1 MPKVKE
7 RDQTDKVKG
16 KGKKKNSGTA
26 QQQAQ
31 RVMTAKLKKELV
43 QQKRGG
49 GPAAEIHDNITD
61 ITSTDNATSTTTGSA
76 SADGSTGAV
85 EQVEQATHA
94 SAIEVHHS
102 AKRGVSM
109 AVSKVRQER
118 QKIKERQHQPD
129 AQGQPPDTSAPIP
142 DDPGV
147 EAPADTPAHPRP
159 RQAADAPDT
168 PQVQAPPP
176 RERMRQRAAGQR
188 QEQLIHPK
196 TDRTIREE
204 TPPIS
209 SRADTPARLGRTMDT
224 PAAPS
229 DPTPGDRMLQRAV
242 DQRKERLTHPR
253 TDTTIRGEAPAS
265 PHYGGPPSTPG
276 PSIKNSPAGN
286 QSIYPSIKERPRR
299 STVLK
304 EKPQAGA
311 IQPKTRQT
319 VKQTVRAQSVPA
331 TNTPGPMGKKA
342 AAKQIADRAR
352 KKVQREAQRG
362 MLQKSKR
369 AAQATADLSKKAAQ
383 ATVKAVKELISALAA
398 LVGGGTLAATMCVIF
413 LVAAVIASPFG
424 ILFANEPSPGAVP
437 LNAAVNQINM
447 ELSDKLEVLQ
457 AGDYSAIDIQGA
469 APDWREVAA
478 VFACKTAMGA
488 GSVDVAALTPER
500 VERLRAVFW
509 DMCALSSSVET
520 IEHEATADTEAWT
533 EKKLHITITP
543 KSADDMRTAYAF
555 STDQSNTLT
564 ELLGELDVLGGL
576 LANLGISDEKVIEV
590 LHRLPD
596 DLSPERR
603 AVVETACKL
612 VGKVN
617 YFWGGKSS
625 AIGWDPRWGTLMKV
639 TSPGNDTSGTY
650 RPFGLDCSGFLD
662 WVLKNVGLPSDGHW
676 YIGRNLTAVSTAN
689 AKPGDF
695 ALYPDSSHIGVVVG
709 RNEAG
714 KLLICH
720 CASGQ
725 NNIVITEFSASGFTA
740 VGKLAFMD

>member
-1 MPKVKE
+1 MPKIKE
-7 RDQTDKVKG
+7 RNQTEKI
-16 KGKKKNSGTA
+16 KGKKKGGRPA
-26 QQQAQ
+26 QAAAR
-31 RVMTAKLKKELV
+31 RVMTAKLKKELA
-43 QQKRGG
+43 QRKQGG
-49 GPAAEIHDNITD
+49 GRPTAEIPRDD
-61 ITSTDNATSTTTGSA
+61 FSGITSSTTGSA
-76 SADGSTGAV
+76 SASSSTGAV
-85 EQVEQATHA
+85 EQVEQTAQA
-94 SAIEVHHS
+94 AAVDMGRA
-102 AKRGVSM
+102 AKRGAAM
-109 AVSKVRQER
+109 AVSKVK
-118 QKIKERQHQPD
+118 QKRREIKERRRQPD
-129 AQGQPPDTSAPIP
+129 TQGQSPDTLA
-142 DDPGV
+142 PGV
-147 EAPADTPAHPRP
+147 HRADTVSDPTVHHGRTADG
-159 RQAADAPDT
+159 AA
-168 PQVQAPPP
+168 APPP
-176 RERMRQRAAGQR
+176 
-188 QEQLIHPK
+188 
-196 TDRTIREE
+196 
-204 TPPIS
+204 
-209 SRADTPARLGRTMDT
+209 
-224 PAAPS
+224 
-229 DPTPGDRMLQRAV
+229 PTPGDRMRQRAV
-242 DQRKERLTHPR
+242 DQRKGQLARPR
-253 TDTTIRGEAPAS
+253 AGTPSQGEAPAS
-265 PHYGGPPSTPG
+265 PHYGGPRLVPG
-276 PSIKNSPAGN
+276 PAATNPPTGN
-286 QSIYPSIKERPRR
+286 QSIYPSIKEHPRR
-299 STVLK
+299 STLLK

-311 IQPKTRQT
+311 IRPKTRQT
-319 VKQTVRAQSVPA
+319 VEQAARTRAAPTSS
-331 TNTPGPMGKKA
+331 PGPAGKKA
-342 AAKQIADRAR
+342 AAKGFTDRAR
-352 KKVQREAQRG
+352 KKAQRDAQRG
-362 MLQKSKR
+362 MLQKSR
-369 AAQATADLSKKAAQ
+369 QTVQAAADLSKRAAQ

-398 LVGGGTLAATMCVIF
+398 LVGGGALATAMCVIF

-437 LNAAVNQINM
+437 LAAAVNQINM
-447 ELSDKLEVLQ
+447 ELSDKLAALQ
-457 AGDYSAIDIQGA
+457 TGDYNAIDIQGA

-478 VFACKTAMGA
+478 VFACKTAMGTD
-488 GSVDVAALTPER
+488 SVDVAALTPDR
-500 VERLRAVFW
+500 VARLKAVFW

-520 IEHEATADTEAWT
+520 IDHPATDDTEAWT
-533 EKKLHITITP
+533 ERKLHITITP

-555 STDQSNTLT
+555 SADQNSTLT
-564 ELLGELDVLGGL
+564 ELLDELDVIGGL

-590 LHRLPD
+590 LQRLPD

-740 VGKLAFMD
+740 VGKLSFMD

>member
-16 KGKKKNSGTA
+16 KGKKKGGGTA
-26 QQQAQ
+26 QRQAQ

-49 GPAAEIHDNITD
+49 GGPAAEIPDNITD
-61 ITSTDNATSTTTGSA
+61 ITTTADTTGSA
-76 SADGSTGAV
+76 SADSGTGAV
-85 EQVEQATHA
+85 EQVEQAVHA
-94 SAIEVHHS
+94 SAIEVHHY

-109 AVSKVRQER
+109 AVSKFKRDR
-118 QKIKERQHQPD
+118 QKIKERQRQPD
-129 AQGQPPDTSAPIP
+129 TQDQPPDTSAPVP
-142 DDPGV
+142 DAP
-147 EAPADTPAHPRP
+147 EADTPADTPAHPRP
-159 RQAADAPDT
+159 RQAVDTPDT
-168 PQVQAPPP
+168 PQAPPP
-176 RERMRQRAAGQR
+176 GERMRQRAAGQR
-188 QEQLIHPK
+188 KERLAHPRLD
-196 TDRTIREE
+196 TTIREE
-204 TPPIS
+204 APPVS
-209 SRADTPARLGRTMDT
+209 PRADTPARPGRTMDT
-224 PAAPS
+224 PAAP
-229 DPTPGDRMLQRAV
+229 PGPALGERMRQRAV
-242 DQRKERLTHPR
+242 DQRKEQLTHPR
-253 TDTTIRGEAPAS
+253 TDTTVRGEAPAS
-265 PHYGGPPSTPG
+265 PHYGGPTSTPG
-276 PSIKNSPAGN
+276 PSTKNFPAGG
-286 QSIYPSIKERPRR
+286 QSIYPSIKERPRH

-319 VKQTVRAQSVPA
+319 VKQTVRGQEAPA
-331 TNTPGPMGKKA
+331 SAPTPMGKKA

-352 KKVQREAQRG
+352 KKAQREAQRG

-369 AAQATADLSKKAAQ
+369 AAQATADLSRKAAQ

-398 LVGGGTLAATMCVIF
+398 LVGGGTLAAAMCVIF

-437 LNAAVNQINM
+437 LNAAVNQISM

-457 AGDYSAIDIQGA
+457 AGDYSVIDIQGT

-488 GSVDVAALTPER
+488 GSVDVAALTPDR

-520 IEHEATADTEAWT
+520 IEHETTDDTEAWT
-533 EKKLHITITP
+533 EEKLHITITP

-555 STDQSNTLT
+555 STDQSNTLS

-590 LHRLPD
+590 LQRLPD
-596 DLSPERR
+596 DLSLERR

-740 VGKLAFMD
+740 VGKLSFMD

>member
-1 MPKVKE
+1 MPKIKE
-7 RDQTDKVKG
+7 RDQSDKVKG
-16 KGKKKNSGTA
+16 KGKKKDGGTA
-26 QQQAQ
+26 QHQAQ
-31 RVMTAKLKKELV
+31 RVMTAKLKKELI
-43 QQKRGG
+43 QRKRDGG
-49 GPAAEIHDNITD
+49 GPAAEIPDNITD
-61 ITSTDNATSTTTGSA
+61 ITSTADTTSSA
-76 SADGSTGAV
+76 SADSSTGAV
-85 EQVEQATHA
+85 EQVEQAAHA
-94 SAIEVHHS
+94 SAIEVHHY
-102 AKRGVSM
+102 AKRGVST
-109 AVSKVRQER
+109 AVSKVKQEC

-129 AQGQPPDTSAPIP
+129 IQGQPPDTSAPIP
-142 DDPGV
+142 DGP
-147 EAPADTPAHPRP
+147 EADTPADAPAHPRP
-159 RQAADAPDT
+159 RQAADTPDQS
-168 PQVQAPPP
+168 QVQAPPP
-176 RERMRQRAAGQR
+176 GERMRQRAAGQR
-188 QEQLIHPK
+188 REQLAHPRPD
-196 TDRTIREE
+196 TTIREE
-204 TPPIS
+204 APPVS
-209 SRADTPARLGRTMDT
+209 PRADTPARLGRTMDT
-224 PAAPS
+224 PAAP
-229 DPTPGDRMLQRAV
+229 PGPAPGDRMRQRAV
-242 DQRKERLTHPR
+242 DQRKEQLTHPR

-265 PHYGGPPSTPG
+265 PHYGGPTTTPG
-276 PSIKNSPAGN
+276 PSTKNLPAGD

-304 EKPQAGA
+304 EKAPTGA

-319 VKQTVRAQSVPA
+319 VKQTVRGQAAPA
-331 TNTPGPMGKKA
+331 SAPTPMRKKA
-342 AAKQIADRAR
+342 TAKRVADRAR
-352 KKVQREAQRG
+352 KKAQREAQRG
-362 MLQKSKR
+362 MLQKSKQ
-369 AAQATADLSKKAAQ
+369 AAQATAGLSKKAAQ

-398 LVGGGTLAATMCVIF
+398 LVGGGTLAAAMCVIF

-478 VFACKTAMGA
+478 VFACKTAMSA
-488 GSVDVAALTPER
+488 GSVDVAALTPDR

-509 DMCALSSSVET
+509 DMCTLSSSVET
-520 IEHEATADTEAWT
+520 IEHEATDDTEAWT

-590 LHRLPD
+590 LQRLPD

-676 YIGRNLTAVSTAN
+676 YIGRNLTAVSTAD

>member
-16 KGKKKNSGTA
+16 KGKKKASGTA

-31 RVMTAKLKKELV
+31 HVMTAKLKKELI
-43 QQKRGG
+43 QRKRDGG
-49 GPAAEIHDNITD
+49 GPTAEIPDNITD
-61 ITSTDNATSTTTGSA
+61 ITTTSDTIGSA
-76 SADGSTGAV
+76 SADSGTGAV
-85 EQVEQATHA
+85 EQVEQAAHA
-94 SAIEVHHS
+94 SAIEVHHY
-102 AKRGVSM
+102 AKRGVSL
-109 AVSKVRQER
+109 AVSKVRQDR
-118 QKIKERQHQPD
+118 QKIKEQHQPD
-129 AQGQPPDTSAPIP
+129 TQGQPPDTSAPVP
-142 DDPGV
+142 DNPGV

-159 RQAADAPDT
+159 RQAADTLDT
-168 PQVQAPPP
+168 PQAQAPSPGERMWQRAVGQR
-176 RERMRQRAAGQR
+176 RERLARPQ
-188 QEQLIHPK
+188 
-196 TDRTIREE
+196 TDTTIREE
-204 TPPIS
+204 VPSVSP
-209 SRADTPARLGRTMDT
+209 RADTPARLDRTMDT
-224 PAAPS
+224 PAAPPR
-229 DPTPGDRMLQRAV
+229 PTPGERMRQRAV

-253 TDTTIRGEAPAS
+253 TDTTIRGEAPAP
-265 PHYGGPPSTPG
+265 PHYDGPPSTPG
-276 PSIKNSPAGN
+276 PSTKNLPSGD

-319 VKQTVRAQSVPA
+319 VKQTVRGQAASVSAP
-331 TNTPGPMGKKA
+331 TPMGKKA
-342 AAKQIADRAR
+342 AAKGIADRAR
-352 KKVQREAQRG
+352 KKAQREAQRG
-362 MLQKSKR
+362 MLQKSKK
-369 AAQATADLSKKAAQ
+369 AAQATADLSRKAAQ

-398 LVGGGTLAATMCVIF
+398 LVGGGTLAAAMCVIF

-424 ILFANEPSPGAVP
+424 ILFANEPFPGAVP

-457 AGDYSAIDIQGA
+457 VGDYSAIDVQGA

-488 GSVDVAALTPER
+488 DSVDVAALTPER

-520 IEHEATADTEAWT
+520 IEHEATDDTEAWT

-576 LANLGISDEKVIEV
+576 LANLGISDKKVIEV
-590 LHRLPD
+590 LQRLPD

-617 YFWGGKSS
+617 YFWGGKSN

-725 NNIVITEFSASGFTA
+725 NNIVITDFSASGFTA

>member
-7 RDQTDKVKG
+7 RDQADKVKG
-16 KGKKKNSGTA
+16 KGKKKDGGTA

-43 QQKRGG
+43 QQKRGER
-49 GPAAEIHDNITD
+49 GPAAEIPDNITD
-61 ITSTDNATSTTTGSA
+61 ITTTADTIGSA
-76 SADGSTGAV
+76 SADSGAEAV
-85 EQVEQATHA
+85 EQVEQAAHA
-94 SAIEVHHS
+94 GAIEVSHF
-102 AKRGVSM
+102 AKRGVSI
-109 AVSKVRQER
+109 AVSKVKQNRR
-118 QKIKERQHQPD
+118 KIKERQHQPD
-129 AQGQPPDTSAPIP
+129 TQGQPPDTLAPVP
-142 DDPGV
+142 D
-147 EAPADTPAHPRP
+147 APEVDTPDPPASPRP
-159 RQAADAPDT
+159 RQAADTPDT
-168 PQVQAPPP
+168 PQAPPP
-176 RERMRQRAAGQR
+176 GERMRQRAAGQR
-188 QEQLIHPK
+188 REQLAHPRPD
-196 TDRTIREE
+196 TTIREE
-204 TPPIS
+204 APPVS
-209 SRADTPARLGRTMDT
+209 PRADTPARRGQTMDT
-224 PAAPS
+224 PPAPA
-229 DPTPGDRMLQRAV
+229 DPTPGDRMRQRAV
-242 DQRKERLTHPR
+242 DQRKEQLIHPR
-253 TDTTIRGEAPAS
+253 ADVTVRGEAPAS

-276 PSIKNSPAGN
+276 PSTKNLPSGD

-319 VKQTVRAQSVPA
+319 VKQTVRGQAAPA
-331 TNTPGPMGKKA
+331 NTPAPMRKKA
-342 AAKQIADRAR
+342 AAKGIADRAR
-352 KKVQREAQRG
+352 KKAQREAQRG
-362 MLQKSKR
+362 MLQKSKK

-398 LVGGGTLAATMCVIF
+398 LVGGGTLAAAMCVIF

-488 GSVDVAALTPER
+488 GSVDVAALTPDR
-500 VERLRAVFW
+500 VQRLRAVFW
-509 DMCALSSSVET
+509 DMCTLSSSVET

-590 LHRLPD
+590 LQRLPS

-662 WVLKNVGLPSDGHW
+662 WVLKNVNLPSDGHW
-676 YIGRNLTAVSTAN
+676 YIGRNLTAVSTAD

-740 VGKLAFMD
+740 VGKLSFMD

>member
-1 MPKVKE
+1 
-7 RDQTDKVKG
+7 
-16 KGKKKNSGTA
+16 
-26 QQQAQ
+26 
-31 RVMTAKLKKELV
+31 MTAKLKKELI
-43 QQKRGG
+43 QQKRSGARS
-49 GPAAEIHDNITD
+49 AAEIPRDSFTD
-61 ITSTDNATSTTTGSA
+61 VSNTATSSA
-76 SADGSTGAV
+76 SADSSAGAV
-85 EQVEQATHA
+85 DQVEQTTQAA
-94 SAIEVHHS
+94 VVEVGSH

-109 AVSKVRQER
+109 AVSKVKQKR
-118 QKIKERQHQPD
+118 QKIKERQGRPTT
-129 AQGQPPDTSAPIP
+129 QGQPPDTLAPIP
-142 DDPGV
+142 GGHG
-147 EAPADTPAHPRP
+147 ADTPAGTSAYPERVG
-159 RQAADAPDT
+159 DASAT
-168 PQVQAPPP
+168 LQV
-176 RERMRQRAAGQR
+176 
-188 QEQLIHPK
+188 
-196 TDRTIREE
+196 
-204 TPPIS
+204 
-209 SRADTPARLGRTMDT
+209 
-224 PAAPS
+224 
-229 DPTPGDRMLQRAV
+229 PTPGDRMRQRAMNQRKEQLAHPKTDTVIHERDRTPDPFRIRTQTHGEQTMGTPATPSSPAPGDRMRQRAV
-242 DQRKERLTHPR
+242 DQRKEQLIRHGP
-253 TDTTIRGEAPAS
+253 DTAIGGETPVS
-265 PHYGGPPSTPG
+265 GHYGKPAPTSGPST
-276 PSIKNSPAGN
+276 KNLPAGD
-286 QSIYPSIKERPRR
+286 QSIHQSIKERPRR

-311 IQPKTRQT
+311 IQPKTCRT
-319 VKQTVRAQSVPA
+319 VEQAARTRVVP
-331 TNTPGPMGKKA
+331 TGTPGPAGKKA
-342 AAKQIADRAR
+342 PIKHITDRAR
-352 KKVQREAQRG
+352 KKARQEAQRG
-362 MLQKSKR
+362 MLQKSKQ
-369 AAQATADLSKKAAQ
+369 AAQATADLSKKAVQ
-383 ATVKAVKELISALAA
+383 STVKAVKELISALAA
-398 LVGGGTLAATMCVIF
+398 LVGGGTLAAAMCVIF

-447 ELSDKLEVLQ
+447 ELSDKLAALQ

-488 GSVDVAALTPER
+488 DSVDVAALTPDR
-500 VERLRAVFW
+500 VARLKAVFW

-520 IEHEATADTEAWT
+520 INHPATEDTEAWT

-590 LHRLPD
+590 LQRLPD

-676 YIGRNLTAVSTAN
+676 YINRNLTAVSTAN

-740 VGKLAFMD
+740 VGKLSFMD